1 MDKEKI
7 GSVKNY
13 IDSLNKKIKSMKNVM
28 KEGDSEGFE
37 ELKKESIELTKKIE
51 ENTK

>member
-7 GSVKNY
+7 GSMKNY
-13 IDSLNKKIKSMKNVM
+13 IDSLNEKIKGMKRFM
-28 KEGDSEGFE
+28 KDQDSEGFE

-51 ENTK
+51 EIIK